1 MSNRT
6 FLMCL
11 ALLTPAAALL
21 LWLLHGGTDTP
32 SVGGGGYDLGPF
44 IYSWLLTLL
53 SGGWTVGAGLAGL
66 AGQDREAGLRAFAL
80 AAVGLAVLVFTL
92 VLHGSDLT

>member
-6 FLMCL
+6 FLLCL
-11 ALLTPAAALL
+11 VLLIPTATIL
-21 LWLLHGGTDTP
+21 LWLLHGGPDTP

-53 SGGWTVGAGLAGL
+53 SGGWAVGAGLAGL
-66 AGQDREAGLRAFAL
+66 VGRDRKGSVRAFAL
-80 AAVGLAVLVFTL
+80 AAMGLAVLVLTL
-92 VLHGSDLT
+92 ALHGSDLS